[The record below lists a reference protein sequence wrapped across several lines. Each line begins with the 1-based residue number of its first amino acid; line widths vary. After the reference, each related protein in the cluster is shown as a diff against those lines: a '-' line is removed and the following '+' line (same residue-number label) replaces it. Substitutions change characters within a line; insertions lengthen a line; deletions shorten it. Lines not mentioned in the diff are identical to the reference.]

1 VKFYK
6 DNFSTRD
13 KHQKI
18 VEYAKKWTEPAREI
32 GQDGQP
38 HPIGLGAQAAGSPPF
53 FPGTRVFYFHVR
65 SENFREVKRKRWV
78 LGHSF
83 SVYLKE

>member
-38 HPIGLGAQAAGSPPF
+38 HPIGLGAQGGGFTPI
-53 FPGTRVFYFHVR
+53 FPWDACFLLPCSVR
-65 SENFREVKRKRWV
+65 KF
-78 LGHSF
+78 
-83 SVYLKE
+83 